1 MPAFAPLARRLRR
14 FARQQHG
21 AVAPFA
27 ILVLGGALMATA
39 YVIDQSR
46 ALENTAQLKRATDAA
61 AMAVGNQR
69 LLDDSLSPQ
78 QMQQL
83 ATSMVQANLGT
94 DLALRDQVT
103 SRDIEV
109 RLQREDTGVS
119 RISVSAAYSAA
130 SELLQAPTQRME
142 VSSTVEVVNRPVEV
156 AIVVPNTG
164 SEEARDIAALR
175 RLIREFSER
184 VLGSRPDGQ
193 TWISL
198 VPYSQS
204 VNVYSADD
212 TGRIRRWAAP
222 GALTPVELRSLFRTG
237 YSGLA
242 DQRIPDRRANLLC
255 MYRGLA
261 LGQNYFW
268 DQPPSGQ
275 FKVYYRHDLPENGSP
290 GAPAISWTGP
300 NPDFGQASG
309 VNDTRWM
316 VADKG
321 CPSAALLPL
330 TRDMTRIERRI
341 QEFSTR
347 FNTNYAIAM
356 GWAAVSLSP
365 QMRGTAGWGDA
376 RLPLD
381 FNEDGEGDNVKIIV
395 MLANTIGDWMDTDS
409 YNAEVGQVIDGENG
423 TVSANDVAGKRFLSL
438 CSSFRARGLKFHFLG
453 VRPGDPN
460 EFGRVLFDRVA
471 GPGLRL
477 CASGDGSMTFAN
489 AINFGDGEAQLRNL
503 LLEIANKIKHERY
516 VRLVD

>member
-1 MPAFAPLARRLRR
+1 MPAFPLLTRRLRR

-46 ALENTAQLKRATDAA
+46 ALENNAQLKRATDAA

-83 ATSMVQANLGT
+83 AVGMVQANLGT
-94 DLALRDQVT
+94 DLALRDKLGANAINVT
-103 SRDIEV
+103 VQRD
-109 RLQREDTGVS
+109 DDGVNQ
-119 RISVSAAYSAA
+119 ITVAATYSAE
-130 SELLQAPTQRME
+130 SELLQAPTQRLQ

-156 AIVVPNTG
+156 AIVVPNTL
-164 SEEARDIAALR
+164 SENARELAALR
-175 RLIREFSER
+175 RLVREFVER
-184 VLGSRPDGQ
+184 VLGNRPDGR

-204 VNVYSADD
+204 VNVYSAEDS
-212 TGRIRRWAAP
+212 GRIRRWASGP
-222 GALTPVELRSLFRTG
+222 ALTPVELRSLFRTG

-242 DQRIPDRRANLLC
+242 DGRIPDRRANLLC

-261 LGQNYFW
+261 LGQNYYW

-275 FKVYYRHDLPENGSP
+275 FKIYYRHDLPENGSP
-290 GAPAISWTGP
+290 GASPISWTGP

-309 VNDTRWM
+309 VNDVRWM
-316 VADKG
+316 VADRG

-330 TRDMTRIERRI
+330 TRDMARIERRI

-356 GWAAVSLSP
+356 GWAAASLSP
-365 QMRGTAGWGDA
+365 RMRGSAGWGDA

-381 FNEDGEGDNVKIIV
+381 FNADGTGDNAKIIV
-395 MLANTIGDWMDTDS
+395 MLANTTGNWFDTDS
-409 YNAEVGQVIDGENG
+409 YNAEVGEAINGQNG
-423 TVSANDVAGKRFLSL
+423 TVSANDVAGKRFISL
-438 CSSFRARGLKFHFLG
+438 CTSFRARGLKFHFLG

-460 EFGRVLFDRVA
+460 DFGRVLFDKVA
-471 GPGLRL
+471 GPGLRV
-477 CASGDGSMTFAN
+477 CAGDGSMTFAN
-489 AINFGDGEAQLRNL
+489 ATNFGDGEAQLRSL
-503 LLEIANKIKHERY
+503 LLDIANKVRHERY
-516 VRLVD
+516 VRLID